1 MTILAGTEIAVV
13 GGDARE
19 ACLAE
24 ELLALGASVWLY
36 GFSHP
41 ARKLSP
47 GIRTGLPQRADVI
60 ILPLLGVSDD
70 QTVYAP
76 YAERRICLWDLE
88 RLFAPSVLVLC
99 GKLPRA
105 ERKVLEER
113 QVIVVETAALEELAI
128 LNAIPTAEGALA
140 YAISHSPWTLF
151 GSRIL
156 VTGFGRCAQ
165 PLARAL
171 KALGAEVTVAVRRR
185 EAAATARAQ
194 GFSTIALS
202 EMAEHAGSFR
212 FIFNTVPA
220 LVIDRKVLA
229 AAAGDVCIVD
239 LASQPGGVDFAAA
252 EEFSLHAAL
261 LPGLPGKTAPAAAGK
276 ILAEI
281 YPHYILLHKRKGGR
295 TNET

>member
-1 MTILAGTEIAVV
+1 MTLLAGTEIAVV

-19 ACLAE
+19 AYLAE
-24 ELLALGASVWLY
+24 ELLSLGADVCFY
-36 GFSHP
+36 AC
-41 ARKLSP
+41 ARSADELAS
-47 GIRTGLPQRADVI
+47 GIRVGLPRRADVI
-60 ILPLLGVSDD
+60 ILPLVGVGTD
-70 QTVYAP
+70 QSVYAP
-76 YAERRICLWDLE
+76 YAEQQIYLWDLKK
-88 RLFAPSVLVLC
+88 LFVPSVLVLC
-99 GKLPRA
+99 GKLPGA
-105 ERKVLEER
+105 ERKALEER
-113 QVIVVETAALEELAI
+113 QVTVIETAALEEVAI

-140 YAISHSPWTLF
+140 YAIGLSPWTLF
-151 GSRIL
+151 GSKIL

-185 EAAATARAQ
+185 EAAAAARAQ
-194 GFSTIALS
+194 GFRAIAIG
-202 EMAEHAGSFR
+202 EMVEHAKSFR

-229 AAAGDVCIVD
+229 AAAHDVCIVD

-252 EEFSLHAAL
+252 KEFSLHAVL

-276 ILAEI
+276 ILTDI
-281 YPHYILLHKRKGGR
+281 YPHYIPLHKRQGGK